1 MTMLA
6 VMPFHQAKL
15 QKYSTFPKPRP
26 APIRQSHEEGR
37 EKAGDTEIC
46 SRRQQQMLENGT
58 KSNAPVFYTSGIHSF
73 SRTII
78 GIFVEPHS
86 TPHGTPQNSPHG
98 YGISLFSLIFA
109 LECMSRCLVFLFV
122 AMCSFITPRL
132 VAQPS
137 TPQTA
142 QTATLSGSILDG
154 ENKETLISA
163 TISIKAIKIGAIT
176 NKAGFYSLKNIPA
189 GKHAVTVSFLGY
201 AKKEL
206 TLEFASGEAKRL
218 NVELKKQVSKSG
230 EVTVTAERGEAE
242 KRQIA
247 VSQVNIP
254 IEQINQ
260 IRIGGEADVFRAIQF
275 LPGVLSSSQISSG
288 LFVRGGSPDQ
298 NLVLVDGAAVY
309 NPSHLFGFFSTF
321 NTDAIKDVELL
332 KGGFPA
338 QYGTRLSSV
347 INITQKDGNR
357 EKFEGLA
364 SVGLIA
370 SRASVQGPVGN
381 GSFFVGG
388 RRTYLELVRAVVPV
402 ESLTGGVPVPN
413 FWFYDVN
420 AKITQS
426 IGQNDKITLSGF
438 LSSDDLQFK
447 SAGLDVNIGIGN
459 QAAALK
465 WTHIFDE
472 NLFATTVISSSA
484 YRNGFSGN
492 NSGFAF
498 VVDNTIRDITGR
510 TDIEWYATNE
520 LTANFG
526 VEVSNFRFGY
536 KQNFTGRTTTG
547 GGGSLGSDTGTDF
560 ISDDNTYSAYAQVN
574 YQFSPFL
581 SAQVGGRAFYLQ
593 NNGSLLWD
601 PRASMRWEV
610 SPDLTV
616 KASWGIFHQYLRL
629 ASNPDFTFFDT
640 WLPTDASLGPSSSTH
655 YILSFETKPVLFGAE
670 DLAFNF
676 DVYYKTLTNINELNN
691 FALRSRKASEI
702 FFSGNGE
709 AYGAEIFLQKKTGN
723 FTGWVGYALGWVTA
737 VFDSINQGRR
747 FYPRYDRR
755 HDFKIVAQYQINDD
769 WEVGASF
776 IFQSGQPFTGVSSR
790 FQTSFPGERVG
801 TGITVPTDRNGLR
814 LPPSHQLNLSAN
826 YKFPMWGIPARLLID
841 IFNVYS
847 RQDIWFRF
855 YDTTKPTVEVTDVRL
870 LPILPTVTLEVKF

>member
-1 MTMLA
+1 MRYCHDVRNIILSLLA
-6 VMPFHQAKL
+6 NPL
-15 QKYSTFPKPRP
+15 QTCIVGILLLS
-26 APIRQSHEEGR
+26 AAVNVSAQQSS
-37 EKAGDTEIC
+37 I
-46 SRRQQQMLENGT
+46 
-58 KSNAPVFYTSGIHSF
+58 
-73 SRTII
+73 
-78 GIFVEPHS
+78 
-86 TPHGTPQNSPHG
+86 
-98 YGISLFSLIFA
+98 
-109 LECMSRCLVFLFV
+109 
-122 AMCSFITPRL
+122 
-132 VAQPS
+132 
-137 TPQTA
+137 QTLP
-142 QTATLSGSILDG
+142 ATLSGTVQDG
-154 ENKETLISA
+154 ENKETIVGA
-163 TISIKAIKIGAIT
+163 TVSIKALKIGAVT
-176 NKAGFYSLKNIPA
+176 NKSGFFSLKNIPA
-189 GKHAVTVSFLGY
+189 GKHLVTVSYLGF
-201 AKKEL
+201 AKKEI
-206 TLEFASGEAKRL
+206 TLDFAAGEAKKMTF
-218 NVELKKQVSKSG
+218 ELKKQITKSG
-230 EVTVTAERGEAE
+230 EVTVSAERGEAE

-309 NPSHLFGFFSTF
+309 NPSHLFGFYSTF
-321 NTDAIKDVELL
+321 NTDAIKDVELI
-332 KGGFPA
+332 KGGFGA

-347 INITQKDGNR
+347 INITQKEGNR

-370 SRASVQGPVGN
+370 SRASVQGPLGN

-402 ESLTGGVPVPN
+402 DALTGGVPIPN

-420 AKITQS
+420 AKVTQQ
-426 IGQNDKITLSGF
+426 IGQNDKISASVF

-447 SAGLDVNIGIGN
+447 STGLDVNIGIGN
-459 QAAALK
+459 QAGSLR

-472 NLFATTVISSSA
+472 NLFATTVLSTSS
-484 YRNGFSGN
+484 YRNGFDGS
-492 NSGFAF
+492 NSGFVF
-498 VVDNTIRDITGR
+498 GVENTIRDFTGR
-510 TDIEWYATNE
+510 TDFEWYATNE
-520 LTANFG
+520 FTVNMGA
-526 VEVSNFRFGY
+526 EVSNFRFGY
-536 KQNFTGRTTTG
+536 KQNFTGRDTTRVLP
-547 GGGSLGSDTGTDF
+547 GSSDAVTNFTL
-560 ISDDNTYSAYAQVN
+560 DDWTYSAYAQTN
-574 YQFSPFL
+574 YQFTPFF
-581 SAQVGGRAFYLQ
+581 SAQAGLRAYYLQ
-593 NNGSLLWD
+593 ANGSLLWD
-601 PRASMRWEV
+601 PRASLRWEL

-655 YILSFETKPVLFGAE
+655 YILSFETKPVLFGID
-670 DLAFNF
+670 DLDFNF
-676 DVYYKTLTNINELNN
+676 DVYYKTLTNINELNT

-709 AYGAEIFLQKKTGN
+709 AYGGELFLQKKAGR

-737 VFDSINQGRR
+737 RFDSINFGNL
-747 FYPRYDRR
+747 FFPRYDRR
-755 HDFKIVAQYQINDD
+755 HDFKIVAQYELNDE
-769 WEVGASF
+769 WELGASF

-790 FQTSFPGERVG
+790 FQTAFPSERVG
-801 TGITVPTDRNGLR
+801 TGITVSTARNGLR

-826 YKFPMWGIPARLLID
+826 YKFKLAGYNARLLID

-870 LPILPTVTLEVKF
+870 LPILPTVTLEVKFQ

>member
-1 MTMLA
+1 M
-6 VMPFHQAKL
+6 
-15 QKYSTFPKPRP
+15 
-26 APIRQSHEEGR
+26 IRFFTG
-37 EKAGDTEIC
+37 
-46 SRRQQQMLENGT
+46 
-58 KSNAPVFYTSGIHSF
+58 F
-73 SRTII
+73 
-78 GIFVEPHS
+78 
-86 TPHGTPQNSPHG
+86 
-98 YGISLFSLIFA
+98 LFSLYFSVYA
-109 LECMSRCLVFLFV
+109 LS
-122 AMCSFITPRL
+122 
-132 VAQPS
+132 AQQ
-137 TPQTA
+137 PQSSNMA
-142 QTATLSGSILDG
+142 SLSGSVLDG
-154 ENKETLISA
+154 ENKETIVSA
-163 TISIKAIKIGAIT
+163 TVSIKALKIGSIT
-176 NKAGFYSLKNIPA
+176 NKAGFFSLKNIPP
-189 GKHAVTVSFLGY
+189 GKHAVTFSFLGY

-206 TLEFASGEAKRL
+206 TLEFSDGEAKRL
-218 NVELKKQVSKSG
+218 NVELKKQVTKSG

-254 IEQINQ
+254 IEQISQ

-357 EKFEGLA
+357 EKYEGAA

-370 SRASVQGPVGN
+370 SKAAVQGPVGN
-381 GSFFVGG
+381 GSFFVSG

-402 ESLTGGVPVPN
+402 EALTGGIPVPN

-420 AKITQS
+420 AKITQQ
-426 IGQNDKITLSGF
+426 IGQNDKISISGF
-438 LSSDDLQFK
+438 LSADDLQFK
-447 SAGLDVNIGIGN
+447 STGLDVNIGIGN
-459 QAAALK
+459 QAGSLK

-484 YRNGFSGN
+484 YRNGFNGT
-492 NSGFAF
+492 NSGFSF
-498 VVDNTIRDITGR
+498 GVDNTIRDITAR

-526 VEVSNFRFGY
+526 VEASNYRFTF
-536 KQNFTGRTTTG
+536 KQNLTGRNASG
-547 GGGSLGSDTGTDF
+547 GGAAGAGGDAVTDF
-560 ISDDNTYSAYAQVN
+560 ALDDNTVSAYAQTN
-574 YQFSPFL
+574 YQFSPFF
-581 SAQVGGRAFYLQ
+581 SAQAGLRAFYLQ

-601 PRASMRWEV
+601 PRTSLRWEV

-655 YILSFETKPVLFGAE
+655 YILSFETKPVLFGLD
-670 DLAFNF
+670 DLDFNF

-709 AYGAEIFLQKKTGN
+709 AYGAEIFLQKKSGK

-747 FYPRYDRR
+747 FFPRYDRR
-755 HDFKIVAQYQINDD
+755 HDFKIVAQYQLNDE
-769 WEVGASF
+769 WELGASF
-776 IFQSGQPFTGVSSR
+776 VFQSGQPFTGVSSR
-790 FQTSFPGERVG
+790 FQTTFPGERVG

-826 YKFPMWGIPARLLID
+826 YKFTMWGFPARLLID

-855 YDTTKPTVEVTDVRL
+855 YDTTKPVVEVTDVRL
-870 LPILPTVTLEVKF
+870 LPILPTVTLEAKF

>member
-1 MTMLA
+1 MLRFIFSFLLLGYSCSA
-6 VMPFHQAKL
+6 FLPAQQA
-15 QKYSTFPKPRP
+15 T
-26 APIRQSHEEGR
+26 
-37 EKAGDTEIC
+37 T
-46 SRRQQQMLENGT
+46 
-58 KSNAPVFYTSGIHSF
+58 TS
-73 SRTII
+73 
-78 GIFVEPHS
+78 V
-86 TPHGTPQNSPHG
+86 
-98 YGISLFSLIFA
+98 
-109 LECMSRCLVFLFV
+109 
-122 AMCSFITPRL
+122 
-132 VAQPS
+132 
-137 TPQTA
+137 
-142 QTATLSGSILDG
+142 ATLSGSVLDG
-154 ENKETLISA
+154 ENKETLVSA
-163 TISIKAIKIGAIT
+163 TVSIKALKIGAIT
-176 NKAGFYSLKNIPA
+176 NKAGFFSLKNIPS
-189 GKHAVTVSFLGY
+189 GKHLVTVSFLGY

-206 TLEFASGEAKRL
+206 TLEFADSEAKRL
-218 NVELKKQVSKSG
+218 NIELKKQISKSG

-357 EKFEGLA
+357 EKYEGLG

-370 SRASVQGPVGN
+370 SKASVQGPIGN

-388 RRTYLELVRAVVPV
+388 RRTYLELVRAVLPV
-402 ESLTGGVPVPN
+402 EDLTGGIPVPN

-420 AKITQS
+420 AKITQQ

-447 SAGLDVNIGIGN
+447 STGLDVNIGIGN

-465 WTHIFDE
+465 WTHIFDD
-472 NLFATTVISSSA
+472 NLFATTVVSSSA
-484 YRNGFSGN
+484 YRNGFNGT
-492 NSGFAF
+492 NSGFSF
-498 VVDNTIRDITGR
+498 GVDNTIRDITAR
-510 TDIEWYATNE
+510 TDVEWYVTNDFTAT
-520 LTANFG
+520 FG
-526 VEVSNFRFGY
+526 AEYSNYRFTF
-536 KQNFTGRTTTG
+536 KQNLTGRNSSG
-547 GGGSLGSDTGTDF
+547 GAASGGDATTDF
-560 ISDDNTYSAYAQVN
+560 SLDDNTLSAYAQTN
-574 YQFSPFL
+574 YQFSPTF
-581 SAQVGGRAFYLQ
+581 SAQAGMRAFYLQ
-593 NNGSLLWD
+593 NNGALLWD
-601 PRASMRWEV
+601 PRASLRWEV
-610 SPDLTV
+610 VPELTV
-616 KASWGIFHQYLRL
+616 KASWGVFHQYLRL

-640 WLPTDASLGPSSSTH
+640 WLPTDSSLGPSSSTH
-655 YILSFETKPVLFGAE
+655 YILSFETKPILFGLD
-670 DLAFNF
+670 DLDFNF

-691 FALRSRKASEI
+691 FAIRSRKASEI

-709 AYGAEIFLQKKTGN
+709 AYGGELFLQKKSGR
-723 FTGWVGYALGWVTA
+723 FTGWIGYALGWVTG

-755 HDFKIVAQYQINDD
+755 HDFKIVAQYQLNDE
-769 WEVGASF
+769 WELGASF

-790 FQTSFPGERVG
+790 FQTAFPGERTV

-826 YKFPMWGIPARLLID
+826 YKFTMWGIPARLLID

-870 LPILPTVTLEVKF
+870 LPILPTVTLEAKF

>member
-1 MTMLA
+1 MLSLRFFLLFCLA
-6 VMPFHQAKL
+6 AQ
-15 QKYSTFPKPRP
+15 
-26 APIRQSHEEGR
+26 
-37 EKAGDTEIC
+37 C
-46 SRRQQQMLENGT
+46 
-58 KSNAPVFYTSGIHSF
+58 VFLPQTSF
-73 SRTII
+73 SQ
-78 GIFVEPHS
+78 G
-86 TPHGTPQNSPHG
+86 SPPV
-98 YGISLFSLIFA
+98 SQA
-109 LECMSRCLVFLFV
+109 
-122 AMCSFITPRL
+122 
-132 VAQPS
+132 
-137 TPQTA
+137 
-142 QTATLSGSILDG
+142 ATLSGSVLDG
-154 ENKETLISA
+154 ENKETLVSA
-163 TISIKAIKIGAIT
+163 TVSIKALKIGAIT
-176 NKAGFYSLKNIPA
+176 NKAGFFTLKNIPS
-189 GKHAVTVSFLGY
+189 GKHLVTVSFLGY
-201 AKKEL
+201 AKKEIPL
-206 TLEFASGEAKRL
+206 DFSANEAKRL

-254 IEQINQ
+254 MEQINQ

-357 EKFEGLA
+357 EKFEGLG

-370 SRASVQGPVGN
+370 SKASVQGPIGN
-381 GSFFVGG
+381 GSFFVSG

-420 AKITQS
+420 AKITQQ
-426 IGQNDKITLSGF
+426 IGDNDKISVSGF
-438 LSSDDLQFK
+438 LSADDLQFK
-447 SAGLDVNIGIGN
+447 STGLDVNIGIGN
-459 QAAALK
+459 QAASLK

-472 NLFATTVISSSA
+472 NLFATTVVSSSA
-484 YRNGFSGN
+484 YRNGFNGT
-492 NSGFAF
+492 NSGFSF
-498 VVDNTIRDITGR
+498 GVDNTIRDITAR

-520 LTANFG
+520 LTMNFG
-526 VEVSNFRFGY
+526 AEASNYRFTF
-536 KQNFTGRTTTG
+536 KQNLTGRNSSGGGMTG
-547 GGGSLGSDTGTDF
+547 GGDATTDF
-560 ISDDNTYSAYAQVN
+560 SLDDNTVSGYAQVN

-581 SAQVGGRAFYLQ
+581 SAQAGTRAFYLQ

-655 YILSFETKPVLFGAE
+655 YILSFETKPVLFGLD
-670 DLAFNF
+670 DLDFNF

-691 FALRSRKASEI
+691 FAIRSRKASEI

-709 AYGAEIFLQKKTGN
+709 AYGAEVFLQKKSGR
-723 FTGWVGYALGWVTA
+723 FTGWIGYALGWVTG

-747 FYPRYDRR
+747 FFPRYDRR
-755 HDFKIVAQYQINDD
+755 HDFKIIAQYQLNDE
-769 WEVGASF
+769 WELGASF

-790 FQTSFPGERVG
+790 FQTGFPGERTG

-826 YKFPMWGIPARLLID
+826 YKFTMWGLPARLLID

-855 YDTTKPTVEVTDVRL
+855 YDTSKPVVEVTDVRL
-870 LPILPTVTLEVKF
+870 LPILPTVTLEAKF